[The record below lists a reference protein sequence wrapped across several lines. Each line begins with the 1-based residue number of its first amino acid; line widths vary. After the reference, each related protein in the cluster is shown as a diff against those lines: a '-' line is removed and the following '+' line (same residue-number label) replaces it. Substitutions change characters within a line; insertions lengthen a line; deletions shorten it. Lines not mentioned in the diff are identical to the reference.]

1 MKKMIVILYFIVTIN
16 LLARPVVMLTG
27 YWPPTSEMI
36 HRFSNNPE
44 LNPDGW
50 IGENWEGRG
59 YDVYAFF
66 PAFDVTTRE
75 FEVDY
80 QATWTDF
87 WARVDEYHPE
97 IIISF
102 GAGAG
107 PWEIET
113 RAKNLSNWMPDE
125 VLPYYP
131 TPNPPDSTLAVNEY
145 RYATLPL
152 VNIMNAINEQTNIN
166 AWIDSNGDPG
176 NFLCNYI
183 AYLGMWYQNMHADAN
198 DEYFCRG
205 AGFIHLD
212 GNIPVN
218 AATEAAEITLRTTL
232 EYYASLAELN
242 GNIIAGNEL
251 DGCEITLTNSNG
263 TEFTT
268 TTDQNGDFTFTE
280 IPYNHYFVEARLG
293 RYFYYQGEF
302 EFNED
307 NTFLQIEME
316 DFALLNPVTY
326 SQGATELI
334 NFDEEMFVFIGAYFP
349 TEILENYS
357 NCHLNRFYFTA
368 PGNSEDCSMQLKL
381 YRGNPMIDN
390 IQVIQNISLPE
401 FSEGDFVEAC
411 LDDFYI
417 LSEDDIA
424 EGLTLTYWIINANHN
439 IGYTDNTTA
448 NPNGNLIKVGQ
459 SWYNADTEFEIVGN
473 WDIALGFNGELVNS
487 SDENLEIINHDLSNY
502 PNPFN
507 PNTTI
512 SFNATAENISNVKI
526 EIFNVRGQQIEN
538 LEIGNLKE
546 GRNEIVWNAE
556 NFASGIYFYKL
567 KTAHYEATK
576 KMLFLK

>member
-1 MKKMIVILYFIVTIN
+1 MILFTTVT
-16 LLARPVVMLTG
+16 LFARPVVMLTG

-66 PAFDVTTRE
+66 PAFDIATRE

-87 WARVDEYHPE
+87 WARVEEYHPE

-145 RYATLPL
+145 RYASLPL
-152 VNIMNAINEQTNIN
+152 DAIMAAIDEQTNIN

-212 GNIPVN
+212 GTIPVN
-218 AATEAAEITLRTTL
+218 AATEAAEITLRATL
-232 EYYASLAELN
+232 EYYASLADLN
-242 GNIIAGNEL
+242 GCIIADNEL
-251 DGCEITLTNSNG
+251 GGAEIVLINESGIEFSATTN
-263 TEFTT
+263 
-268 TTDQNGDFTFTE
+268 DVGDFTIAG
-280 IPYNHYFVEARLG
+280 IPYNNYSVEASLG

-302 EFNED
+302 EFSED

-316 DFALLNPVTY
+316 AFSFLNPVTY

-334 NFDEEMFVFIGAYFP
+334 NFDEEMFVFVGAYFP
-349 TEILENYS
+349 TEILENYT

-368 PGNSEDCSMQLKL
+368 PGSSEDCSMQLKL
-381 YRGNPMIDN
+381 YRGTPMIDN
-390 IQVIQNISLPE
+390 IQLIQNISLPE
-401 FSEGDFVEAC
+401 FSEGDFVEAW

-417 LSEDDIA
+417 LSEEDIA
-424 EGLTLTYWIINANHN
+424 EGLTLTYWIINTSYN
-439 IGYTDNTTA
+439 IGYTDNTIA

-459 SWYNADTEFEIVGN
+459 NWYHADTEFNISGN

-538 LEIGNLKE
+538 LEIGNLKK

-556 NFASGIYFYKL
+556 NFASGIYLYKL
-567 KTAHYEATK
+567 IVNGKIEAVK
-576 KMLFLK
+576 KCLLLK